1 MALRTLLLR
10 SKLDAKKKSL
20 EELRRKDEE
29 FTKREAEIEAAVN
42 EMTEETTEEDR
53 QVVEQQAEDF
63 QKEKDE
69 HDQEKKD
76 LEKVISEIEA
86 DIRAEEEKTA
96 TPALEADPE
105 ERKEGKTNTMKTRTK
120 FFSMSIQERD
130 AFLANAE
137 VKDFLQ
143 RTREMGT
150 AAAGGQKRAVTGA
163 DLTIPTI
170 VLDLIRENITSYSKL
185 VGRVKL
191 RSVSGHARQTI
202 MGTIPEA
209 VWTEMCAKLNEID
222 FGFTQAEVDGYKVG
236 GIIYICIAT
245 LEDSDINL
253 ANEIIMALGAAIGI
267 ALDKAILYGFGTKM
281 PLGIATRLA
290 QTTEPSDYPANARP
304 WVDLHS
310 SNIITIDSS
319 KHGLDFYKEIVTV
332 SGAMKGKYSTGV
344 KFWVMNETT
353 YTTLKVEAM
362 TFNSA
367 GAILAVQDGTMP
379 VAGGDIITLSDDI
392 IADNNIIAGYGDL
405 YLLAERAGSAF
416 ARSDEYRFAEDQV
429 AFKGTARYDGL
440 PVIPEGFIVVG
451 IGTAPATSAVFAG
464 DTANDASLQGL
475 ALGTET
481 LAPIFAPGTYA
492 YAVTAS
498 GTSGV
503 INATANQ
510 SGAKIDITY
519 NEKKVNNG
527 ANVTFAAG
535 THDLAITVKNG
546 LGTLSYTISITKS

>member
-20 EELRRKDEE
+20 EELRKKDED

-42 EMTEETTEEDR
+42 EMTEETAEEDR
-53 QVVEQQAEDF
+53 QTVEKQAEDF

-69 HDQEKKD
+69 YDQEKKD
-76 LEKVISEIEA
+76 LEKVIREIEA
-86 DIRAEEEKTA
+86 DIKAEEEKIA
-96 TPALEADPE
+96 TPAPAAEAE
-105 ERKEGKTNTMKTRTK
+105 ERKEGKVKTMRNRQK
-120 FFSMSIQERD
+120 FFDMNMQERE
-130 AFLANAE
+130 AFFARE
-137 VKDFLQ
+137 DVKEFLQ
-143 RTREMGT
+143 RTREIGM
-150 AAAGGQKRAVTGA
+150 AAASQKRAITGA

-170 VLDLIRENITSYSKL
+170 VLDLIRENITNYSKL
-185 VGRVKL
+185 IGRVKL
-191 RSVSGHARQTI
+191 RSVSGKARQNI

-209 VWTEMCAKLNEID
+209 IWTEMCAKLNEID

-245 LEDSDINL
+245 LEDSDENL
-253 ANEIIMALGAAIGI
+253 AAEIITALGAAIAI
-267 ALDKAILYGFGTKM
+267 ALDKGILYGFGTKM

-290 QTTEPSDYPANARP
+290 QTAEPSDYPANARP

-310 SNIITIDSS
+310 SNVITIDSS
-319 KHGLDFYKEIVTV
+319 KHGLDFYKEIVTA
-332 SGAMKGKYSTGV
+332 SGAMKSKYATNG

-353 YTTLKVEAM
+353 NTKLKVEAM
-362 TFNSA
+362 TFNNA

-379 VAGGDIITLSDDI
+379 VAGGDIIILSDDI

-405 YLLAERAGSAF
+405 YLLAERADSNF
-416 ARSDEYRFAEDQV
+416 ERSDQYRFAEDQV

-440 PVIPEGFIVVG
+440 PVIPEGFIAMGLGV
-451 IGTAPATSAVFAG
+451 APATSAVFAG

-475 ALGTET
+475 TLGTET

-510 SGAKIDITY
+510 SAAKIDITY
-519 NEKKVNNG
+519 NGKRVNNG
-527 ANVTFAAG
+527 ASVTFAAG
-535 THDLAITVKNG
+535 THDLVVTVKNG
-546 LGTLSYTISITKS
+546 LGTLTYTISITKS

>member
-1 MALRTLLLR
+1 MALKTLLLR
-10 SKLDAKKKSL
+10 SKLDAKKKTL
-20 EELRRKDEE
+20 EELRKRDDD
-29 FTKREAEIEAAVN
+29 FTKREAEIETAVN

-53 QVVEQQAEDF
+53 QTVEQQAEDF

-69 HDQEKKD
+69 YDQAKKD

-86 DIRAEEEKTA
+86 DIKAEEEKTA
-96 TPALEADPE
+96 APALTADPE

-120 FFSMSIQERD
+120 FFNMSIQERD
-130 AFLANAE
+130 AFIASTE
-137 VKDFLQ
+137 VKEFLQ
-143 RTREMGT
+143 RTREIGT

-170 VLDLIRENITSYSKL
+170 VLDLIRENITNYSKL

-191 RSVSGHARQTI
+191 RSVSGNARQTI

-253 ANEIIMALGAAIGI
+253 ANEIITALGAAIGI
-267 ALDKAILYGFGTKM
+267 ALDKAILYGIGTKM

-319 KHGLDFYKEIVTV
+319 KHGLDFYKEIVTI

-416 ARSDEYRFAEDQV
+416 ARSDQYRFAEDQV

-440 PVIPEGFIVVG
+440 PVIPEGFIVIG
-451 IGTAPATSAVFAG
+451 IGMAPAISAVFAG

-475 ALGTET
+475 MLGTET

-492 YAVTAS
+492 YTVTAS

-510 SGAKIDITY
+510 SSAKIDITY
-519 NEKKVNNG
+519 NEKRVNNG
-527 ANVTFAAG
+527 ASVTFAAG
-535 THDLAITVKNG
+535 THDLVVTVKNG
-546 LGTLSYTISITKS
+546 LGTLTYTISITKS